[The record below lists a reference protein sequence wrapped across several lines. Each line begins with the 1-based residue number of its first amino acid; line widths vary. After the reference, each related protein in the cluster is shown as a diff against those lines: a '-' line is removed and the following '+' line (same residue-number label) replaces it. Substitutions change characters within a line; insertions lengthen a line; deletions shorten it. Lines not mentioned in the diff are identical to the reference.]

1 MQKKSRA
8 YDQFSKK
15 ERLGILA
22 FVVIVLLLLL
32 IPYLIPLQPLP
43 DLSVMTKQG
52 KKWKAML
59 DDEHNTEETHPNT
72 IPLYPFDPNNLSIE
86 EWQRLGVPVGVAK
99 RIINYV
105 NKGGQFRKPE
115 DLRKIWGMPQLMA
128 DRLIPYVRTNYKEP
142 HFKQITRNIQAID
155 INTADLEAWK
165 SLPGI
170 GEVLAERIIKYRE
183 QSDGFSNM
191 EELSAVYGLK
201 DSLLKQLAPYLQIHQ
216 SSLKKLPLNRASA
229 YQIVSKTGISIE
241 VAKAIVRRRQEQ
253 GWFTEMDQLL
263 EVPGFT
269 KDWLSRFHALFFI
282 E

>member
-99 RIINYV
+99 RINNYV

-115 DLRKIWGMPQLMA
+115 DLRKIWGMSQSMA

-142 HFKQITRNIQAID
+142 DFKQTTRNIQAID

>member
-32 IPYLIPLQPLP
+32 IPYLIPFQPLP

-115 DLRKIWGMPQLMA
+115 DLRKIWGMSQSMA

-142 HFKQITRNIQAID
+142 DFKQTTRNIQAID

-170 GEVLAERIIKYRE
+170 GEVLAERIIKCRE

>member
-99 RIINYV
+99 RINNYV

-115 DLRKIWGMPQLMA
+115 DLRKIWGMSQSMA
-128 DRLIPYVRTNYKEP
+128 DRLIPYVRTNYKGP
-142 HFKQITRNIQAID
+142 DFKQTTRNIQAID

-170 GEVLAERIIKYRE
+170 GEVLAERIIKCRE
-183 QSDGFSNM
+183 QSVGFSNM

>member
-32 IPYLIPLQPLP
+32 TPYLIPLQPLP

-269 KDWLSRFHALFFI
+269 NDWLSRFHALFFI